1 MRTVINNGH
10 VIDPGSGISA
20 RLNVG
25 IEDNKIT
32 EVVDHTLQGD
42 LEIDAAGLVVSP
54 GFIDLHIHEDP
65 YSQEE
70 DRFDVSIFDA
80 LLRMGVTTAVGG
92 NCGIGTERPDQYL
105 EAVRRLGLLLN
116 VGLLVPHETL
126 RRQAMQK
133 DPYAPASPESIGL
146 MEKLAEQYLKAGCL
160 GISFGIRYIPGITE
174 EELSCIS
181 RAAKNHRTF
190 IAAHLRDD
198 AHQVMQAAEEFIR
211 IGERHRLPVQLS
223 HIGSMAG
230 FGQMEDFLAMMD
242 QWAEAGLDISA
253 DCYPYTAFSTF
264 IGAATY
270 DAGFL
275 ERYDIGYEAIEIAEG
290 EFQGQRCTEAL
301 FQRLR
306 KEAPRTLTLA
316 HVMNQADIDQALR
329 HPLVMVASDGLINGR
344 QGHPRAAGTFPR
356 VLGEYVR
363 KRKVLTLE
371 QAIEKMTVLPARR
384 LGIAKGTL
392 QVGADA
398 DITLFDLG
406 VVEDQADFSHP
417 LKPPTG
423 IKGVFVNGRLALLES
438 EILHHNGG
446 TALVNGGAVS
456 GNRI

>member
-10 VIDPGSGISA
+10 VIDPGGGIDA

-25 IEDNKIT
+25 IVDNKIS
-32 EVVDHTLQGD
+32 EVVEHTLRGD

-65 YSQEE
+65 YTQEA

-80 LLRMGVTTAVGG
+80 LLRMGVTTAIGG

-105 EAVRRLGLLLN
+105 EAARRLGLPLN

-126 RRQAMQK
+126 RRQTGQS
-133 DPYAPASPESIGL
+133 DPYAPASPESIGH
-146 MEKLAEQYLKAGCL
+146 MEKLADQYLKAGCL
-160 GISFGIRYIPGITE
+160 GISFGIRYVPGITE

-181 RAAKNHRTF
+181 RAAQKHHTF

-198 AHQVMQAAEEFIR
+198 AHQVMAAAEEFIR
-211 IGERHRLPVQLS
+211 IGEKHRLPVQLS

-230 FGQMEDFLAMMD
+230 FGQMEAFLAQMD
-242 QWAEAGLDISA
+242 HRAETGLDISA

-270 DAGFL
+270 DEGFL
-275 ERYDIGYEAIEIAEG
+275 ERYGITYDAIEIAEG

-301 FQRLR
+301 FHRLR
-306 KEAPRTLTLA
+306 REAPRTLTLA
-316 HVMNQADIDQALR
+316 HVMNQTDIDLALQ
-329 HPLVMVASDGLINGR
+329 HPLVMIASDGLINGG

-363 KRKVLTLE
+363 ERKILTLK

-398 DITLFDLG
+398 DITLFDP
-406 VVEDQADFSHP
+406 VTIADQADFNHP
-417 LKPPTG
+417 MMPPTG
-423 IKGVFVNGRLALLES
+423 IKGVFVNGRLALQEGKMR
-438 EILHHNGG
+438 IRNAG
-446 TALVNGGAVS
+446 TAMVNSGAS
-456 GNRI
+456 S